1 MNLISWEHPMIQ
13 GGIDLV
19 LTEGVGATAVSLLK
33 NKALPVG
40 TLLLELIYVVDAQA
54 PKQSG
59 IGRFLPKTPIR
70 LMMDSKG
77 NDLSAQVEFES
88 FNRQLSPVNRH
99 MASKLVNSV
108 QKDIH
113 ALIDKAEVSIEDRIE
128 AVRVDANAEMK
139 TALNTELERLQ
150 ALKAVNPNI
159 RDEEL
164 TQIETQMSELS
175 AYIGKAQV
183 QLDSLRLIVVSH
195 N

>member
-1 MNLISWEHPMIQ
+1 MTTS
-13 GGIDLV
+13 
-19 LTEGVGATAVSLLK
+19 VGATAVSLLK
-33 NKALPVG
+33 NKALPAG
-40 TLLLELIYVVDAQA
+40 TLLLELVYVVDAQA

-70 LMMDSKG
+70 LMMDGKG

-108 QKDIH
+108 QKEIH

-128 AVRVDANAEMK
+128 AVRVNANTEMK
-139 TALNTELERLQ
+139 NALNAELERLQ

-164 TQIETQMSELS
+164 TQIETQISELS
-175 AYIGKAQV
+175 GYIGKAQV